1 MLIKHL
7 KTLLILFRV
16 TVVGDRSENVTTL
29 VRQVA
34 YLNTRE
40 FPAPG
45 KRLVHLATT
54 LHCKS
59 GKTIHL
65 VRALLYLVFSMRY
78 FLRGP

>member
-1 MLIKHL
+1 MMS
-7 KTLLILFRV
+7 FRV
-16 TVVGDRSENVTTL
+16 TVVGDRAENVTTL

-45 KRLVHLATT
+45 KRLVHLTTT

-65 VRALLYLVFSMRY
+65 VTGRTATTNIALMGIF
-78 FLRGP
+78 